1 MASVI
6 KNDQVIGKNGV
17 IIKKQPRRSEG
28 SPRYR
33 TYEIYQRERVGES
46 TEKIKPGQLI
56 SESYRQD
63 PYPTVAVLRELYPCY
78 RDWLSNCYW
87 ISEYNDVTSIFTDDA
102 NFETRPKVWSYDL
115 KNPGRNLGEELSVL
129 EAEEMFSDTH
139 AEGIATTIASSL
151 AKKGHG
157 DLATEFA
164 ARFAMNLLLASLD
177 IPDADAGQFTALF
190 WRMQRGTSWN
200 PSLRDDGK
208 KALDQLTHYLEPIVA
223 ARKKQPGEDLISVM
237 AQLSP
242 GDQPVTVRD
251 IVVTLLERD
260 HETLHGALA
269 NLWFLLLTHPE
280 ERQQAISNRR
290 LMKLAYLETLRHSTP
305 VLSAHRYARHEV
317 ERFGR
322 LIPEGAQLVCS
333 AAAANRDPKTFDD
346 PDRFIVDRKD
356 MCQRESRGQYR
367 ADGLAAG
374 IAFGLGKPS
383 IHPAIP
389 EDRPRSRYALTRDT
403 AVTASQVLVSHLDN
417 IQLAEGTIPKLS
429 ALTVGE
435 MHTCW
440 HLPVTFSKKQIGR
453 SNV

>member
-1 MASVI
+1 MASVT
-6 KNDQVIGKNGV
+6 KDDQIIGKNGV
-17 IIKKQPRRSEG
+17 FIKKPPRRSDG
-28 SPRYR
+28 PPKYR

-56 SESYRQD
+56 SENYRQD
-63 PYPTVAVLRELYPCY
+63 PYPTLAVLREHYPCY
-78 RDWLSNCYW
+78 RDWLSNSYW
-87 ISEYNDVTSIFTDDA
+87 ISEYNDVTSIFCDEA
-102 NFETRPKVWSYDL
+102 NFETRPKSWIYGLD
-115 KNPGRNLGEELSVL
+115 NPGRNLNDELPLPATEETLIDTNAEEIAIGIASVL
-129 EAEEMFSDTH
+129 AQ
-139 AEGIATTIASSL
+139 
-151 AKKGHG
+151 KGHG

-164 ARFAMNLLLASLD
+164 ARFAMDLLLKSMN
-177 IPDADAGQFTALF
+177 IPDADAGQFASLF

-200 PSLRDDGK
+200 PILRDDGK
-208 KALDQLTHYLEPIVA
+208 KAMDELTHYLDPIVA

-237 AQLSP
+237 IQLAPS
-242 GDQPVTVRD
+242 DQPVTVRD

-280 ERQQAISNRR
+280 EHQQAISSRR

-305 VLSAHRYARHEV
+305 VLYAHRYTRHEV

-322 LIPEGAQLVCS
+322 LIPEGALLVCS
-333 AAAANRDPKTFDD
+333 AAAANRDPKTFND

-389 EDRPRSRYALTRDT
+389 EDRPRSRYALIRDT

-417 IQLAEGTIPKLS
+417 IQLATGTSPNLS

-440 HLPVTFSKKQIGR
+440 KLPVTFSKK
-453 SNV
+453 

>member
-1 MASVI
+1 
-6 KNDQVIGKNGV
+6 
-17 IIKKQPRRSEG
+17 
-28 SPRYR
+28 
-33 TYEIYQRERVGES
+33 
-46 TEKIKPGQLI
+46 
-56 SESYRQD
+56 
-63 PYPTVAVLRELYPCY
+63 
-78 RDWLSNCYW
+78 
-87 ISEYNDVTSIFTDDA
+87 
-102 NFETRPKVWSYDL
+102 
-115 KNPGRNLGEELSVL
+115 
-129 EAEEMFSDTH
+129 
-139 AEGIATTIASSL
+139 
-151 AKKGHG
+151 
-157 DLATEFA
+157 
-164 ARFAMNLLLASLD
+164 
-177 IPDADAGQFTALF
+177 
-190 WRMQRGTSWN
+190 MQRGTSWN
-200 PSLRDDGK
+200 PGLRDDGR
-208 KALDQLTHYLEPIVA
+208 KALDELTHYLQPIVA

-237 AQLSP
+237 TQLAP

-280 ERQQAISNRR
+280 EHQQAISDRR

-322 LIPEGAQLVCS
+322 LIPEGSQLVCS
-333 AAAANRDPKTFDD
+333 AAAANRDPKIFND
-346 PDRFIVDRKD
+346 PERFIVDRKD

-383 IHPAIP
+383 IYPAIP

-417 IQLAEGTIPKLS
+417 IQLAKGTTPNLS

-440 HLPVTFSKKQIGR
+440 KLPVTFSKK
-453 SNV
+453 

>member
-6 KNDQVIGKNGV
+6 KDNQAIGKNGV
-17 IIKKQPRRSEG
+17 IIRQHPRRSDG
-28 SPRYR
+28 SLKYR

-56 SESYRQD
+56 SESFRQD
-63 PYPTVAVLRELYPCY
+63 PYPTVAVLREHYPCY
-78 RDWLSNCYW
+78 RDWLSNSYW

-102 NFETRPKVWSYDL
+102 NFETRPKTWTYNLENS
-115 KNPGRNLGEELSVL
+115 GRNLNEELPLL
-129 EAEEMFSDTH
+129 EAEETFTDTQ
-139 AEGIATTIASSL
+139 AEKIATTIASRL
-151 AKKGHG
+151 AQKGHG
-157 DLATEFA
+157 NLATEFA
-164 ARFAMNLLLASLD
+164 AHFAMNLLLGSLD
-177 IPDADAGQFTALF
+177 IPSFDAGRFTALF

-208 KALDQLTHYLEPIVA
+208 KALAELTHYLDPIVA
-223 ARKKQPGEDLISVM
+223 KRKKQPGEDLISVM
-237 AQLSP
+237 IQLAPS
-242 GDQPVTVRD
+242 GEPVTVND

-260 HETLHGALA
+260 HETLHGTLA

-280 ERQQAISNRR
+280 EQRQAISDRR

-333 AAAANRDPKTFDD
+333 AAAANRDPKIFND
-346 PDRFIVDRKD
+346 PDSFIVDRKD

-383 IHPAIP
+383 VHPAIP

-403 AVTASQVLVSHLDN
+403 AVTASEVLVSHLDN
-417 IQLAEGTIPKLS
+417 IRLAKGASPNLS

-440 HLPVTFSKKQIGR
+440 KLPVTFSKK
-453 SNV
+453 

>member
-1 MASVI
+1 MASVT
-6 KNDQVIGKNGV
+6 KDDQIIGKNGV
-17 IIKKQPRRSEG
+17 FIKKPPRRSDG
-28 SPRYR
+28 PPKYR

-56 SESYRQD
+56 SENYRQD
-63 PYPTVAVLRELYPCY
+63 PYPTLAVLREHYPCY
-78 RDWLSNCYW
+78 RDWLSNSYW
-87 ISEYNDVTSIFTDDA
+87 ISEYNDVTSIFCDEA
-102 NFETRPKVWSYDL
+102 NFETRPKSWIYGLD
-115 KNPGRNLGEELSVL
+115 NPGRNLNDELPLLATEETLIDTN
-129 EAEEMFSDTH
+129 AEE
-139 AEGIATTIASSL
+139 IAIVIASAL
-151 AKKGHG
+151 AQKGHG

-164 ARFAMNLLLASLD
+164 ARFAMDLLLKSMD
-177 IPDADAGQFTALF
+177 IPDADAGQFASLF

-200 PSLRDDGK
+200 PILRDDGK
-208 KALDQLTHYLEPIVA
+208 KAMDELTHYLDPIVA

-237 AQLSP
+237 IQLAPS
-242 GDQPVTVRD
+242 DQPVTVRD

-280 ERQQAISNRR
+280 EHQQAISSRR

-305 VLSAHRYARHEV
+305 VLYAHRYTRHEV

-322 LIPEGAQLVCS
+322 LIPEGALLVCS
-333 AAAANRDPKTFDD
+333 AAAANRDPKTFND

-383 IHPAIP
+383 IYPAIP

-417 IQLAEGTIPKLS
+417 IQLAKGTTPNLS

-440 HLPVTFSKKQIGR
+440 KLPVTFSKK
-453 SNV
+453 

>member
-6 KNDQVIGKNGV
+6 KDDQAIGKNGV
-17 IIKKQPRRSEG
+17 IIRKHPQRSDG
-28 SPRYR
+28 SPKYR

-56 SESYRQD
+56 SESFRQD
-63 PYPTVAVLRELYPCY
+63 PYPTVAVLREHYPCY
-78 RDWLSNCYW
+78 RDWLSNSYW

-102 NFETRPKVWSYDL
+102 NFETRPKTWTYSL
-115 KNPGRNLGEELSVL
+115 ENSGRNLNEELPLL
-129 EAEEMFSDTH
+129 EAEETFTDTQ
-139 AEGIATTIASSL
+139 AEKIATTIASRL
-151 AKKGHG
+151 AQKGHG
-157 DLATEFA
+157 NLATEFA
-164 ARFAMNLLLASLD
+164 AHFAMNLLLRSLD
-177 IPDADAGQFTALF
+177 IPSSDAGRFTALF

-208 KALDQLTHYLEPIVA
+208 KALAELTHYLDPIVA
-223 ARKKQPGEDLISVM
+223 KRKKQPGEDLISVM
-237 AQLSP
+237 IQLAPS
-242 GDQPVTVRD
+242 GEPVTVKD

-260 HETLHGALA
+260 HETLHGTLA
-269 NLWFLLLTHPE
+269 NLWFLLLTNPE
-280 ERQQAISNRR
+280 EQQQAISNRR

-305 VLSAHRYARHEV
+305 VLSAHRYARHEI

-333 AAAANRDPKTFDD
+333 AAAANRDPKIFND
-346 PDRFIVDRKD
+346 PDSFIVDRKD

-403 AVTASQVLVSHLDN
+403 AVTASEVLVSHLDN
-417 IQLAEGTIPKLS
+417 IRLAKGTSPNLS

-440 HLPVTFSKKQIGR
+440 KLPVTFSKK
-453 SNV
+453 